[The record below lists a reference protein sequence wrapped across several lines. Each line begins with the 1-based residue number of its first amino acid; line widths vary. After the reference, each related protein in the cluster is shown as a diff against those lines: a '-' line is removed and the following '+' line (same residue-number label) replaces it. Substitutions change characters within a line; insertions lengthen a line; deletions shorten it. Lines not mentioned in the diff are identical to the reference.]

1 MLEHIRAALE
11 MHLAGMTPAI
21 QTAWEN
27 VQFEPTEGTPYQRV
41 NLLPLDPVN
50 PDHQQQTIIDR
61 GIFQVL
67 LSYPQGYGPVD
78 AQARASAI
86 RSRFA
91 AGTVLTS
98 GGYSVRVEATPTISQ
113 GFIDQGRLVD
123 PNASGSGRYIV
134 PVSIRFICIH

>member
-98 GGYSVRVEATPTISQ
+98 GGYSVRVEATPSIAPSFT
-113 GFIDQGRLVD
+113 DD
-123 PNASGSGRYIV
+123 GRYIV